1 MEYLTAKESRVERA
15 WNKRGLAGLRSEL
28 LQKITE
34 RDFHNWI
41 DEQFVL
47 YVSNLVFN
55 MLPEREWNKAE
66 QYIEETAG
74 VVGVAPDENFY
85 RIISKMRMSQEMLR
99 EEVGDE

>member
-1 MEYLTAKESRVERA
+1 MEYLTAKETRVERA

-28 LQKITE
+28 LQKIAE
-34 RDFHNWI
+34 RDFHDWT
-41 DEQFVL
+41 DEQFIL

-55 MLPEREWNKAE
+55 MLPKREWNKAE

-85 RIISKMRMSQEMLR
+85 RIISKMQMSQEMLR